1 MSGLL
6 GILGRNEMV
15 AQPAEKHEIKQT
27 INTDSREV
35 AEAGSLTDP
44 EPTDSASGSPKRCRR
59 WLCLG
64 FFWEMDILKHT
75 FVSFAF

>member
-15 AQPAEKHEIKQT
+15 AQPAEKHETKQT

-35 AEAGSLTDP
+35 AEAGSLTDL
-44 EPTDSASGSPKRCRR
+44 EPTDSVRLAGLVAAQRDAGGGCAWDSFGKR
-59 WLCLG
+59 
-64 FFWEMDILKHT
+64 T
-75 FVSFAF
+75 F